1 MGIKKKKITFLAFW
15 KSQKTNSLS
24 QALPLCRYTDVMELA
39 VGRLGDKSVHVCK
52 SAIQL
57 VAAFIAHNPYS
68 CKVNSSNP
76 PVCRMLILGFIC

>member
-1 MGIKKKKITFLAFW
+1 MFW
-15 KSQKTNSLS
+15 KQKNNSSLS
-24 QALPLCRYTDVMELA
+24 QALPLCRYTEVMELA

-68 CKVNSSNP
+68 CKVNSKNLP
-76 PVCRMLILGFIC
+76 IYCML